1 MNDLEPTPES
11 GRGTPR
17 PQRRASRR
25 QQLLLSVLTPLL
37 VLLLKS
43 VWSLFRFEVRGEE
56 AFRRRVAGGQPVVF
70 AFWHEG
76 LLVVCWYMAR
86 LLKAGMKVT
95 FLISPSV
102 DGEVGVRILA
112 AFGSKAVRGS
122 SRRSGAAALRGLVAA
137 IRRDGQSPC
146 ITLDGSKGPRRYC
159 KPGAIMVARM
169 AEAPIVPVG
178 FAARRSWRL
187 PSWDRHLLPKPA
199 SRVVISVGE
208 PYEVAREPGDEGMER
223 QRRELEERVNHQMS
237 EAEAAVGA
245 QPEPAATSEGAGE
258 EER

>member
-1 MNDLEPTPES
+1 MSEPDAIS
-11 GRGTPR
+11 SAGRGAPR
-17 PQRRASRR
+17 PQRRVTRR
-25 QQLLLSVLTPLL
+25 QELLLSVLTPLL
-37 VLLLKS
+37 ALLLRLIWK
-43 VWSLFRFEVRGEE
+43 LFRFEVRGED
-56 AFRRRVAGGQPVVF
+56 AFRARVADGQPVVF

-86 LLKAGMKVT
+86 LLEAGVKVT

-122 SRRSGAAALRGLVAA
+122 SRRSGAAALRGLVAT
-137 IRRDGQSPC
+137 IRRDRQSPC
-146 ITLDGSKGPRRYC
+146 ITLDGSKGPRRFC

-187 PSWDRHLLPKPA
+187 PTWDRHLLPKPA
-199 SRVVISVGE
+199 SRVVISIGE
-208 PYEVAREPGDEGMER
+208 PYLVAQERGDEAMER
-223 QRRELEERVNHQMS
+223 QRRELEERVNQQMS

-245 QPEPAATSEGAGE
+245 RPERAAPLQGEVE
-258 EER
+258 EEG

>member
-1 MNDLEPTPES
+1 MSEVHPVPDA
-11 GRGTPR
+11 GRSAPR
-17 PQRRASRR
+17 AQRRVTRR
-25 QQLLLSVLTPLL
+25 QELLLSVLTPVLK
-37 VLLLKS
+37 LLLRLIWK
-43 VWSLFRFEVRGEE
+43 LFRFEVRGDAALRERF
-56 AFRRRVAGGQPVVF
+56 ADGQPVVF

-86 LLKAGMKVT
+86 LLEAGIKVT

-122 SRRSGAAALRGLVAA
+122 SRRSGAAALRGLVAT
-137 IRRDGQSPC
+137 IRRDRQSPC

-187 PSWDRHLLPKPA
+187 PSWDRHLVPRPA
-199 SRVVISVGE
+199 SRVVISIGQA
-208 PYEVAREPGDEGMER
+208 YRVAREPGDDAMEK
-223 QRRELEERVNHQMS
+223 QRRELEERVNQQMS

-245 QPEPAATSEGAGE
+245 QAERVAPFRGADE
-258 EER
+258 EDE

>member
-1 MNDLEPTPES
+1 MSEHEAIS
-11 GRGTPR
+11 SAERVAPR
-17 PQRRASRR
+17 PQRRVTRR
-25 QQLLLSVLTPLL
+25 QELLLSVLTPVLALSLRLL
-37 VLLLKS
+37 
-43 VWSLFRFEVRGEE
+43 WRLFRFEVRGDAALRERFAE
-56 AFRRRVAGGQPVVF
+56 GQPVVF

-76 LLVVCWYMAR
+76 LLVVCWYLAR
-86 LLKAGMKVT
+86 LLEAGIKVT

-122 SRRSGAAALRGLVAA
+122 SRRSGAAALRGLIAA
-137 IRRDGQSPC
+137 IRHDGQSPC

-169 AEAPIVPVG
+169 AGAPIVPVG

-208 PYEVAREPGDEGMER
+208 PYEVAKEPGDEGMER

-245 QPEPAATSEGAGE
+245 QPEPAAPSEGAVE
-258 EER
+258 EE